1 MPFTDEVTQAVWN
14 KGRATNAND
23 PNVWRKDQFDAWIMR
38 NQYGNRDSNWG
49 WEIYHINPDGWDNLS
64 NLRPLH
70 WKNNLAT
77 SEGKLRCIITAIG
90 SENVDI

>member
-1 MPFTDEVTQAVWN
+1 LPFTDEKIQAVWS
-14 KGRATNAND
+14 KGRATTSND
-23 PNVWRKDQFDAWIMR
+23 PNVWRKDQCDAWIMR

-49 WEIYHINPDGWDNLS
+49 WKIDHINPDGGDNLS

-70 WKNNLAT
+70 WKNNLAK
-77 SEGKLRCIITAIG
+77 SEGRLRCVKTAIG

>member
-1 MPFTDEVTQAVWN
+1 MPFTDEEIQAVWN
-14 KGRATNAND
+14 KGRATTSND
-23 PNVWRKDQFDAWIMR
+23 PNVWRKGQCDAWIMR

-49 WEIYHINPDGWDNLS
+49 WEIDHINPDGGDNLS

-70 WKNNLAT
+70 WKNNLAK
-77 SEGKLRCIITAIG
+77 SEGRLRCVITAIG